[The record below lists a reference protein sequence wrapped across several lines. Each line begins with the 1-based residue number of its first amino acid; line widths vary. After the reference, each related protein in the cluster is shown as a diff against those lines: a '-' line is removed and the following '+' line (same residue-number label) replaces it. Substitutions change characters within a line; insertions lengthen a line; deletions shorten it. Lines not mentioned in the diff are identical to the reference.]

1 MNLGVFSY
9 NTDYTMLPADMA
21 RALEER
27 GFESLWIG
35 EHTHIPANRKTPYPL
50 GGELPRVYVDM
61 MDPFVALGA
70 AAAVTK
76 KLILGTG
83 VCLAM
88 QRDVITL
95 AKEVAT
101 LDILSGGRLL
111 FGIGGGWNQ
120 EEMQNHGIPFEHRF
134 RILREKVEALK
145 VLWMEDESTYEGKY
159 VSFDRVWCYPKPI
172 QKPHP
177 PILGG
182 FFSEA
187 GRKRVVRYCDGW
199 MPNFAVLEDADVA
212 TAFASLRQQMEKAGR
227 DPASLDLGIWMLPDE
242 MPSEAKLE
250 DLKAAGA
257 HRVILF
263 APVQSSDEV
272 LPFLDHYAELMP
284 KLA

>member
-1 MNLGVFSY
+1 MDIGVFSY
-9 NTDYTMLPADMA
+9 NTDYVMRPVELA

-35 EHTHIPANRKTPYPL
+35 EHTHIPASRKTPYPF

-70 AAAVTK
+70 AAAVTE
-76 KLILGTG
+76 KLKLGTG
-83 VCLAM
+83 VCLVM

-101 LDILSGGRLL
+101 LDILSGGRVL

-120 EEMQNHGIPFEHRF
+120 EEMENHGTPFEHRF

-145 VLWMEDESTYEGKY
+145 VLWTEDESTYEGRH
-159 VSFDRVWCYPKPI
+159 VSFDRVWSYPKPV

-182 FFSEA
+182 FFNEA

-199 MPNFAVLEDADVA
+199 MPNFDAMEDTDVP
-212 TAFASLRQQMEKAGR
+212 TAFANLRQQMEEAGR
-227 DPASLDLGIWMLPDE
+227 DPASLSLGIWTSPDE
-242 MPSEAKLE
+242 KPGEAKLQ
-250 DLKAAGA
+250 DLKAAGVQ
-257 HRVILF
+257 RVVLF
-263 APVQSSDEV
+263 APVEGSDKV
-272 LPFLDHYAELMP
+272 LPFLDHFAELVP